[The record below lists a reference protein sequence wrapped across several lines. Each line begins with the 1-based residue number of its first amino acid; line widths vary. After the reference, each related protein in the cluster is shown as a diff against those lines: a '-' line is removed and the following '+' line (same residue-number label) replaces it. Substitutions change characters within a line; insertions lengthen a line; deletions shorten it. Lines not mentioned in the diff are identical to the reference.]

1 MQIRQTS
8 LQALAAIALAAGI
21 GAANAAPTLTQYRFD
36 GNCEDC
42 AAAAEQ
48 GSFPVSAWLTL
59 QDLPA
64 SGLAGAENFHSFS
77 YSGSNLLAP
86 FSVTLAGGGGELT
99 FDPANEDH
107 SFSADFSGLLPGF
120 AEVALALLGE
130 DNFAFFNS
138 AGDGGQWSIFRG
150 DLALA
155 DDFGNNGVWRVPLPS
170 ALALSLL
177 GLALLGRQRR
187 RSA

>member
-1 MQIRQTS
+1 M
-8 LQALAAIALAAGI
+8 
-21 GAANAAPTLTQYRFD
+21 
-36 GNCEDC
+36 
-42 AAAAEQ
+42 
-48 GSFPVSAWLTL
+48 
-59 QDLPA
+59 
-64 SGLAGAENFHSFS
+64 
-77 YSGSNLLAP
+77 
-86 FSVTLAGGGGELT
+86 TLAGGGGELT

-120 AEVALALLGE
+120 ADVALALLGE

-138 AGDGGQWSIFRG
+138 AGAGGQWSIFRG
-150 DLALA
+150 DRVLA
-155 DDFGNNGVWRVPLPS
+155 DDFGGNGVWRVPLPS